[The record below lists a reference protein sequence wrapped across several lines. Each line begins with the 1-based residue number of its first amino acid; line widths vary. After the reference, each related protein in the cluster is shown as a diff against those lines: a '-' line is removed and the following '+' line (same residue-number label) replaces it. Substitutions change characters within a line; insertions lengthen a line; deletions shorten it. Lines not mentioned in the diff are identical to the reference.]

1 MLGPSWALG
10 ALDLCDIEDAA
21 DNMEEALAM
30 VDTDDNT
37 LLAEQLLDWLRR
49 WPHPVI
55 GMRDILQRAVP
66 RLIRKREIAE
76 PIVAV
81 LERDGRLVRMPEGT
95 SVAGHRRQNV
105 WRIVGRQDAATPSVG
120 SAIST
125 SELIQPSAATAHG
138 SKDGRAADVQRPL
151 VDAVARISLQRPPDQ
166 YGVSDYRWARF
177 GDDGARLVD
186 VWAGRILAT
195 KARQRSQQV
204 DLQLPKS
211 AVTRTT
217 VKR

>member
-1 MLGPSWALG
+1 
-10 ALDLCDIEDAA
+10 
-21 DNMEEALAM
+21 M
-30 VDTDDNT
+30 VDTDDKT
-37 LLAEQLLDWLRR
+37 LLTERFFDWLRR

-81 LERDGRLVRMPEGT
+81 LERHGRLVRMPEGT
-95 SVAGHRRQNV
+95 SVAGQRRQNV

-125 SELIQPSAATAHG
+125 SELNQSSAATAHG
-138 SKDGRAADVQRPL
+138 SKDGRVADTDGKTIAPINPDQVLPVERAL
-151 VDAVARISLQRPPDQ
+151 VETVSRISLQRPPDQ

-195 KARQRSQQV
+195 KAKQHSQQV
-204 DLQLPKS
+204 DLQLPNS

>member
-1 MLGPSWALG
+1 V
-10 ALDLCDIEDAA
+10 DVTDK
-21 DNMEEALAM
+21 MEEALAM
-30 VDTDDNT
+30 VDTDDKT
-37 LLAEQLLDWLRR
+37 LLTERFFDWLRR

-105 WRIVGRQDAATPSVG
+105 WRIVGRQDAATPYVG
-120 SAIST
+120 SAISR
-125 SELIQPSAATAHG
+125 SEFIQSTAATAHG
-138 SKDGRAADVQRPL
+138 SRDGKAADVERASVETL
-151 VDAVARISLQRPPDQ
+151 ARVSLQRPPDQ
-166 YGVSDYRWARF
+166 YGVA
-177 GDDGARLVD
+177 GARLVD

-195 KARQRSQQV
+195 KAKQHSQQV
-204 DLQLPKS
+204 DLQLPNS